1 MPVET
6 LDISVAR
13 NRFNTLDRDL
23 EEQPVI
29 FITRHGKD
37 AFAVVN
43 IEYLQ
48 TVLETMDVL
57 SDPEA
62 TALLDE
68 SIRAIQEGQ
77 LIDQEDVEE
86 ELG

>member
-1 MPVET
+1 MPER

-13 NRFNTLDRDL
+13 KRFNTLDQDL
-23 EEQPVI
+23 EKKPVI
-29 FITRHGKD
+29 FITRHGRE

-43 IEYLQ
+43 IDYLE

-62 TALLDE
+62 MAMLEE
-68 SIRAIQEGQ
+68 SVRAIQEGQ